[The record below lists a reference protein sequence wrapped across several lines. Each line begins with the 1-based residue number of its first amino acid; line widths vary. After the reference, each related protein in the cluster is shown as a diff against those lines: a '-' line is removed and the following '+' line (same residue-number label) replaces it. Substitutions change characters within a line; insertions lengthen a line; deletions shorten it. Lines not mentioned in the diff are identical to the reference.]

1 MDKFVI
7 EGGFPLKGKLKV
19 NGAKN
24 AALPLMA
31 ACLLM
36 EGTSRLE
43 NFPYLTDIL
52 TMAQILEGLGVKV
65 RRKNRTLEIDSTKLY
80 HYEGPC
86 KPVKLLRAS
95 ILILGPLL
103 ARLGHARVYLPGGCN
118 IGRRP
123 VDLHIKG
130 LRQLGARIEVN
141 NEYIEAYTKGGLQGS
156 NIYLNVPSVG
166 ATENL
171 MLAASLAKGITLI
184 KNTSSS
190 PEVVDVANFLKR
202 AGAKIEGEG
211 TSVIKIE
218 GVRELN
224 CVHHRIIP
232 DRIEA
237 ATLIMAAIITK
248 GEISLTG
255 ICSNH
260 LTSVFVKL
268 RQMGAE
274 IEVSDRGVRVK
285 GGNLLKSIRVK
296 TLPYPGFSTDL
307 QPQITALACLARG
320 TSVIRET
327 IFEDRFT
334 HVRGLR
340 KMGAKIEEDK
350 SQIRT
355 KGLSCLKGAMVR
367 APDIRGGAALT
378 LAGLAAEGRT
388 EIEGIHHLDR
398 GYEGLEEKLSKLGA
412 KITRVE
418 D

>member
-7 EGGFPLKGKLKV
+7 EGGFSLKGKLRV

-31 ACLLM
+31 GCLLT
-36 EGTSRLE
+36 EGISRLE
-43 NFPYLTDIL
+43 NVPYLNDIL
-52 TMAQILEGLGVKV
+52 TMAQVLEGLGVKV
-65 RRKNRTLEIDSTKLY
+65 RRRNRTLEIDTTYLSY
-80 HYEGPC
+80 YEAPY

-95 ILILGPLL
+95 TLILGPLL
-103 ARLGHARVYLPGGCN
+103 ARLGHARVCLPGGCN

-130 LRQLGARIEVN
+130 LRQLGARIEIN
-141 NEYIEAYTKGGLQGS
+141 NGYIEAYTKGSLQGS
-156 NIYLNVPSVG
+156 SIYLNVPSVG

-171 MLAASLAKGITLI
+171 MLAASLARGMTLI
-184 KNTSSS
+184 RNASSS

-211 TSVIKIE
+211 TNLIKIE
-218 GVRELN
+218 GVRQLN
-224 CVHHRIIP
+224 SVHHRIIP

-237 ATLIMAAIITK
+237 GTLIMAAIITK
-248 GEISLTG
+248 GEISLEE

-260 LTSVFVKL
+260 LTSIFVKL

-274 IEVSDRGVRVK
+274 IEAGDRGVKVK
-285 GGNLLKSIRVK
+285 GENLLKPIRVK

-327 IFEDRFT
+327 IFEDRFA
-334 HVRGLR
+334 HVEGLR
-340 KMGAKIEEDK
+340 KMGAEIEEDK
-350 SQIRT
+350 SEVRT
-355 KGLSCLKGAMVR
+355 KGVPCLKGAVVR
-367 APDIRGGAALT
+367 VPDIRGGAALT

>member
-31 ACLLM
+31 GCLLT
-36 EGTSRLE
+36 EGISRLE
-43 NFPYLTDIL
+43 NVPSLIDIL
-52 TMAQILEGLGVKV
+52 TMSQVLEGLGVKV
-65 RRKNRTLEIDSTKLY
+65 RRKNRTLEIDTTHLSY
-80 HYEGPC
+80 YEAPY

-95 ILILGPLL
+95 TLILGPLL
-103 ARLGHARVYLPGGCN
+103 ARLGHARVCLPGGCN

-141 NEYIEAYTKGGLQGS
+141 NGYIEAHTKGNLQGS
-156 NIYLNVPSVG
+156 SIYLNVPSVG

-171 MLAASLAKGITLI
+171 MLAASLARGITLI
-184 KNTSSS
+184 RNASSS

-202 AGAKIEGEG
+202 AGVKIEGEG
-211 TSVIKIE
+211 TNLIKIE
-218 GVRELN
+218 GVRQLN
-224 CVHHRIIP
+224 SVHHRIIP

-237 ATLIMAAIITK
+237 GTLIIAAIITK
-248 GEISLTG
+248 GEISLEE

-260 LTSVFVKL
+260 LTSLFVKL

-274 IEVSDRGVRVK
+274 IEAADRRVKVK
-285 GGNLLKSIRVK
+285 GGNLLKPIRVE

-327 IFEDRFT
+327 IFENRFT
-334 HVRGLR
+334 HVPGLR
-340 KMGAKIEEDK
+340 KMGAEIKVGT
-350 SQIRT
+350 SQVRT
-355 KGLSCLKGAMVR
+355 KGVSCLKGTVVR

-412 KITRVE
+412 NITRVE

>member
-31 ACLLM
+31 GCLLT
-36 EGTSRLE
+36 EGISRLE
-43 NFPYLTDIL
+43 NVPYLTDTL
-52 TMAQILEGLGVKV
+52 TMAQILEGLGIKV
-65 RRKNRTLEIDSTKLY
+65 RRKNRTLEIDTTHFSY
-80 HYEGPC
+80 YEAPY

-103 ARLGHARVYLPGGCN
+103 AHMGHVRVCLPGGCN

-130 LRQLGARIEVN
+130 LRQLGAKIEVN
-141 NEYIEAYTKGGLQGS
+141 NRYIEAYTKGSLQGS
-156 NIYLNVPSVG
+156 SIYLNVPSVG

-184 KNTSSS
+184 RNASSS
-190 PEVVDVANFLKR
+190 PEVVDVANFLNH
-202 AGAKIEGEG
+202 AGAKIEGAG
-211 TSVIKIE
+211 TNLVKIE

-237 ATLIMAAIITK
+237 GTLIMAAIVTK
-248 GEISLTG
+248 GEVTLEE
-255 ICSNH
+255 ICPHH
-260 LTSVFVKL
+260 LTSIFVKL

-274 IEVSDRGVRVK
+274 IETADYWVRVK
-285 GGNLLKSIRVK
+285 GGNLLKPIRVK

-334 HVRGLR
+334 HVEGLR
-340 KMGAKIEEDK
+340 KMGARIEEDR
-350 SQIRT
+350 SQVRT
-355 KGLSCLKGAMVR
+355 KGVGWLKGAMVR

-388 EIEGIHHLDR
+388 EIDGIHHLDR

>member
-31 ACLLM
+31 GCLLT
-36 EGTSRLE
+36 EGISRLE
-43 NFPYLTDIL
+43 NVPSLIDIL
-52 TMAQILEGLGVKV
+52 TMAQVLEGLGVKV
-65 RRKNRTLEIDSTKLY
+65 RRKNRTLEIDTTRLSY
-80 HYEGPC
+80 YEAPY

-95 ILILGPLL
+95 TLILGPLL
-103 ARLGHARVYLPGGCN
+103 ARLGHARVCLPGGCN

-141 NEYIEAYTKGGLQGS
+141 NGYIEAHTKGNLQGS
-156 NIYLNVPSVG
+156 SIYLNVPSVG

-184 KNTSSS
+184 RNASSS
-190 PEVVDVANFLKR
+190 PEVVDVANFLKS

-211 TSVIKIE
+211 TNLVKIE

-237 ATLIMAAIITK
+237 GTLIMAAIITK
-248 GEISLTG
+248 GEISLEE

-260 LTSVFVKL
+260 LTSFFVKL

-274 IEVSDRGVRVK
+274 IEAADRRVKVK
-285 GGNLLKSIRVK
+285 GGNLLKPIRVE

-327 IFEDRFT
+327 IFENRFT
-334 HVRGLR
+334 HVPGLR
-340 KMGAKIEEDK
+340 KMGAEIEVGK
-350 SQIRT
+350 SQVRT
-355 KGLSCLKGAMVR
+355 KGVSCLKGTVVR

>member
-7 EGGFPLKGKLKV
+7 EGGFPLKGKIKV

-31 ACLLM
+31 SCLLT
-36 EGTSRLE
+36 EGISRLE
-43 NFPYLTDIL
+43 NFPYLADIL
-52 TMAQILEGLGVKV
+52 TMAQVLEGLGVKV
-65 RRKNRTLEIDSTKLY
+65 RRRNRTLEIDSTHLSY
-80 HYEGPC
+80 YEGPY

-103 ARLGHARVYLPGGCN
+103 ARLGHARVCLPGGCN

-130 LRQLGARIEVN
+130 LRQLGAKIEVN
-141 NEYIEAYTKGGLQGS
+141 NGYIEAYTKGSLQGS

-184 KNTSSS
+184 RNASSS

-211 TSVIKIE
+211 TNLIKIE
-218 GVRELN
+218 GVGELN

-237 ATLIMAAIITK
+237 GTLIMAAIITK
-248 GEISLTG
+248 GEISLEE

-260 LTSVFVKL
+260 LTSIFVKL

-274 IEVSDRGVRVK
+274 IEAADRWVRVK
-285 GGNLLKSIRVK
+285 GGNRLKPIRVK
-296 TLPYPGFSTDL
+296 TLSYPGFSTDL
-307 QPQITALACLARG
+307 QPQTTALACLARG

-327 IFEDRFT
+327 IFENRFT

-340 KMGAKIEEDK
+340 KMGARIEEEK
-350 SQIRT
+350 SQVRI
-355 KGLSCLKGAMVR
+355 KGVSCLKGAMVR
-367 APDIRGGAALT
+367 APDIRGGAALI

-388 EIEGIHHLDR
+388 EIDGIHHLDR

>member
-1 MDKFVI
+1 MEKFVI

-31 ACLLM
+31 SCLLT
-36 EGTSRLE
+36 EGVSRLE
-43 NFPYLTDIL
+43 NVPHLVDIL
-52 TMAQILEGLGVKV
+52 AMAQVLEELGVKV
-65 RRKNRTLEIDSTKLY
+65 RRKNGDLEIDSTHLSDHEAPY
-80 HYEGPC
+80 

-95 ILILGPLL
+95 ILVLGPLL
-103 ARLGHARVYLPGGCN
+103 ARRGQARICLPGGCN

-123 VDLHIKG
+123 VDLHLKG
-130 LRQLGARIEVN
+130 LRQLGAKIKVN
-141 NEYIEAYTKGGLQGS
+141 NGYIEASIKGSLQGS
-156 NIYLNVPSVG
+156 DIYLNVPSVG

-171 MLAASLAKGITLI
+171 MLAASLARGVTLI
-184 KNTSSS
+184 RNASSS
-190 PEVVDVANFLKR
+190 PEVVEVANFLKLS
-202 AGAKIEGEG
+202 GAKIEGGG
-211 TSVIKIE
+211 TNLVKIE

-224 CVHHRIIP
+224 CTHHRIIP

-237 ATLIMAAIITK
+237 GTLIMAAIITK
-248 GEISLTG
+248 GEIGLEE

-260 LTSVFVKL
+260 LTSIFFKL
-268 RQMGAE
+268 REMGAE
-274 IEVSDRGVRVK
+274 IEANEHWLRVK

-327 IFEDRFT
+327 IFENRFT
-334 HVRGLR
+334 HVPGLR
-340 KMGAKIEEDK
+340 KMGAKIEEDR

-355 KGLSCLKGAMVR
+355 KGVSRLKGAMVR
-367 APDIRGGAALT
+367 APDIRGGAALI
-378 LAGLAAEGRT
+378 LAGLAAEGTT
-388 EIEGIHHLDR
+388 EIGGIHHLDR
-398 GYEGLEEKLSKLGA
+398 GYESLEVKLSKLGA

-418 D
+418 G

>member
-31 ACLLM
+31 ASLLT
-36 EGTSRLE
+36 EGISRLE
-43 NFPYLTDIL
+43 NVPYLIDIL
-52 TMAQILEGLGVKV
+52 TMAQVLEGLGVEV
-65 RRKNRTLEIDSTKLY
+65 RRRNRTLEIDSTKLY
-80 HYEGPC
+80 HYEAPY
-86 KPVKLLRAS
+86 KSVKLLRAS

-103 ARLGHARVYLPGGCN
+103 ARGGHARVCLPGGCS

-130 LRQLGARIEVN
+130 LRQMGAKIEVN
-141 NEYIEAYTKGGLQGS
+141 NRYIEAYTKGNLQGS
-156 NIYLNVPSVG
+156 SIYLNVPSVG

-171 MLAASLAKGITLI
+171 MLAGSLAKGITLI
-184 KNTSSS
+184 KNASSS
-190 PEVVDVANFLKR
+190 PEVVEVANFLKR

-211 TSVIKIE
+211 TNLIKIE
-218 GVRELN
+218 GVRQLTS
-224 CVHHRIIP
+224 VHHRIIP

-237 ATLIMAAIITK
+237 GTLIMAAVITK
-248 GEISLTG
+248 GEILLEK
-255 ICSNH
+255 IRSNH
-260 LTSVFVKL
+260 LSSIFVKL

-274 IEVSDRGVRVK
+274 IEAADYQVRVK
-285 GGNLLKSIRVK
+285 GGNILKPIRVK

-307 QPQITALACLARG
+307 QPQITALACLAQG

-327 IFEDRFT
+327 IFENRFT
-334 HVRGLR
+334 HLPGLR
-340 KMGAKIEEDK
+340 KMGARIEEDR
-350 SQIRT
+350 SQVKT
-355 KGLSCLKGAMVR
+355 KCVSSLKGAMVR

-378 LAGLAAEGRT
+378 LAGLAAEGKT
-388 EIEGIHHLDR
+388 EIDGIHHLNR
-398 GYEGLEEKLSKLGA
+398 GYERLEEKLSELGA

>member
-31 ACLLM
+31 AGLLT
-36 EGTSRLE
+36 EGISRLE
-43 NFPYLTDIL
+43 NVPCLNDIL
-52 TMAQILEGLGVKV
+52 TMAQVLEGLGVKV
-65 RRKNRTLEIDSTKLY
+65 RRRNRTLEIDSTRLY
-80 HYEGPC
+80 QYEAPY

-103 ARLGHARVYLPGGCN
+103 ARRGHARVCLPGGCN

-130 LRQLGARIEVN
+130 LRQLGAKIEIN
-141 NEYIEAYTKGGLQGS
+141 NGYIEAYTKGSLQGS
-156 NIYLNVPSVG
+156 SIYLNVPSVG

-171 MLAASLAKGITLI
+171 MLAASLARGMTLI
-184 KNTSSS
+184 RNASSS

-211 TSVIKIE
+211 TNLIKIE
-218 GVRELN
+218 GVRQLN
-224 CVHHRIIP
+224 SVHHRIIP

-237 ATLIMAAIITK
+237 GTLIMAAIITK
-248 GEISLTG
+248 GEISLEE

-260 LTSVFVKL
+260 LTSIFVKL

-274 IEVSDRGVRVK
+274 IETVGRRVRVK
-285 GGNLLKSIRVK
+285 GGNLLKPIRVK

-334 HVRGLR
+334 HVKGLR
-340 KMGAKIEEDK
+340 KMGAMIEEDK
-350 SQIRT
+350 SEVRT
-355 KGLSCLKGAMVR
+355 KGVPCLKGAVVR
-367 APDIRGGAALT
+367 VPDIRGGAALT

>member
-7 EGGFPLKGKLKV
+7 EGGFSLKGKLRV

-31 ACLLM
+31 GCLLT
-36 EGTSRLE
+36 EGISRLE
-43 NFPYLTDIL
+43 NVPSLIDIL
-52 TMAQILEGLGVKV
+52 TMAQVLEGLGIKV
-65 RRKNRTLEIDSTKLY
+65 RRKNRTLEIDTTHLSY
-80 HYEGPC
+80 YEAPY

-103 ARLGHARVYLPGGCN
+103 ARRGHARVCLPGGCN

-130 LRQLGARIEVN
+130 LRQLGAKIEVN
-141 NEYIEAYTKGGLQGS
+141 NGYIEAYTKGSLRGS
-156 NIYLNVPSVG
+156 SIYLNVPSVG

-171 MLAASLAKGITLI
+171 MLAASLARGITLI
-184 KNTSSS
+184 RNASSS

-211 TSVIKIE
+211 TNLIKIE
-218 GVRELN
+218 GVRQLN
-224 CVHHRIIP
+224 SVHHRIIP

-237 ATLIMAAIITK
+237 GTLIMAAIITK
-248 GEISLTG
+248 GEISLEE

-260 LTSVFVKL
+260 LTSIFVKL

-274 IEVSDRGVRVK
+274 IEAGDRRVRVK
-285 GGNLLKSIRVK
+285 GGNLLKPIRVK

-327 IFEDRFT
+327 IFEDRFA
-334 HVRGLR
+334 HVEGLR
-340 KMGAKIEEDK
+340 KMGARIEEDK
-350 SQIRT
+350 SQVRT
-355 KGLSCLKGAMVR
+355 KGVPCLKGAVVR

-388 EIEGIHHLDR
+388 EIKGIHHLDR